1 MSSLLE
7 QAIVDAKAL
16 KEAAMKNAEATIIDK
31 YSDEVKSTL
40 NQLLEQDELA
50 AALGMATEAPEAEET
65 MEEEVA
71 KDEIVE
77 GVPDAFTE
85 DVAELDGVAEGE
97 ESVVTID
104 FAELA
109 EALKELREGMEEQEL
124 EEGSCSPGSRDEE
137 TLEEAEEE
145 EPMEEEL
152 ELDEASIVEMVASM
166 LSERDTDPR
175 RMPKKCS
182 GNLETM
188 SSEDKNDCIRAAMMA
203 QGLQEEELYE
213 YDAAD
218 LDRYYA
224 QQNAQQ
230 GREEE
235 ERHLRARQALRKA
248 TGATADPREME
259 RIYNQGRRYEEGMEA
274 EELEEAQLSPECKEI
289 HSEYKRAQQKLKNL
303 LNLAGVTEDEVL
315 MSQGGV
321 FRDGSDQKAYEIIS
335 GYISDEYKK
344 YREAGCHK
352 IARLSETADL
362 EEEIVEEGEEDLY
375 EELSDDLLDAIMEK
389 LTVDMGATL
398 GGWAGRSEEA
408 VKHQMELEMA
418 HRRSTEVAEELEAL
432 KKAQE
437 ELVFENK
444 KLKETL
450 SNYQEV
456 VGSLKEN
463 VQDVNLSNARLLYT
477 NRTLRNT
484 SLNERQKERIV
495 EAISKAGSVEE
506 AKTIH
511 ETLQSTVAST
521 PKRGPKSLSEA
532 ITRPTSVIRAS
543 RKEEPKAD
551 PFTTRMRKLAGIN

>member
-31 YSDEVKSTL
+31 YSEEVKSTL
-40 NQLLEQDELA
+40 NQLLEQDELG
-50 AALGMATEAPEAEET
+50 ALLGGGEEPSADAEAT
-65 MEEEVA
+65 MQEEVEE
-71 KDEIVE
+71 DELAE

-85 DVAELDGVAEGE
+85 DSAELSSVSEGE
-97 ESVVTID
+97 SAEVTID
-104 FAELA
+104 FKELA
-109 EALKELREGMEEQEL
+109 EALQALSEES
-124 EEGSCSPGSRDEE
+124 EEEE
-137 TLEEAEEE
+137 TLEEAEEDDDE
-145 EPMEEEL
+145 KVEEEL
-152 ELDEASIVEMVASM
+152 DLNEESIIEMVAAM
-166 LSERDTDPR
+166 LSE
-175 RMPKKCS
+175 
-182 GNLETM
+182 
-188 SSEDKNDCIRAAMMA
+188 
-203 QGLQEEELYE
+203 EE
-213 YDAAD
+213 
-218 LDRYYA
+218 
-224 QQNAQQ
+224 
-230 GREEE
+230 
-235 ERHLRARQALRKA
+235 
-248 TGATADPREME
+248 
-259 RIYNQGRRYEEGMEA
+259 
-274 EELEEAQLSPECKEI
+274 EELEEAYEDHPHPYDKDEERKQKARKERQTR
-289 HSEYKRAQQKLKNL
+289 ERVQ
-303 LNLAGVTEDEVL
+303 
-315 MSQGGV
+315 
-321 FRDGSDQKAYEIIS
+321 RKAYE
-335 GYISDEYKK
+335 DEYNQGKP
-344 YREAGCHK
+344 YQEG
-352 IARLSETADL
+352 
-362 EEEIVEEGEEDLY
+362 EEGEDLY
-375 EELSDDLLDAIMEK
+375 EELSDEMLDAIMEK

-398 GGWAGRSEEA
+398 SGWAGRSEES

-444 KLKETL
+444 KLKENL
-450 SNYQEV
+450 SNYQQV
-456 VGSLKEN
+456 VESLKEN

-521 PKRGPKSLSEA
+521 PARGPQSLSEA

>member
-31 YSDEVKSTL
+31 YSEEVKSTL
-40 NQLLEQDELA
+40 NQLLEQDELE
-50 AALGMATEAPEAEET
+50 ALLGGGEET
-65 MEEEVA
+65 PPAGAEAAIDEEVEA
-71 KDEIVE
+71 DEIAE

-85 DVAELDGVAEGE
+85 DSAALGGVSEGE
-97 ESVVTID
+97 ATEVTID
-104 FAELA
+104 FKELA
-109 EALKELREGMEEQEL
+109 EALNELREGIQE
-124 EEGSCSPGSRDEE
+124 EE

-145 EPMEEEL
+145 EAEEKMEEEMD
-152 ELDEASIVEMVASM
+152 LDEDSIMEMVASM
-166 LSERDTDPR
+166 LSEEDEET
-175 RMPKKCS
+175 
-182 GNLETM
+182 LE
-188 SSEDKNDCIRAAMMA
+188 
-203 QGLQEEELYE
+203 
-213 YDAAD
+213 
-218 LDRYYA
+218 
-224 QQNAQQ
+224 
-230 GREEE
+230 
-235 ERHLRARQALRKA
+235 
-248 TGATADPREME
+248 
-259 RIYNQGRRYEEGMEA
+259 EA
-274 EELEEAQLSPECKEI
+274 EEDDD
-289 HSEYKRAQQKLKNL
+289 
-303 LNLAGVTEDEVL
+303 V
-315 MSQGGV
+315 M
-321 FRDGSDQKAYEIIS
+321 
-335 GYISDEYKK
+335 
-344 YREAGCHK
+344 
-352 IARLSETADL
+352 
-362 EEEIVEEGEEDLY
+362 EEGEEDGELY
-375 EELSDDLLDAIMEK
+375 EELSDDLLNAIMEK

-444 KLKETL
+444 KLKQNL
-450 SNYQEV
+450 SNYQQV
-456 VGSLKEN
+456 VESLKEN

-521 PKRGPKSLSEA
+521 PKRGPQSLSEA

-543 RKEEPKAD
+543 RKEEPKVD
-551 PFTTRMRKLAGIN
+551 PFTARMRKLAGIN

>member
-40 NQLLEQDELA
+40 NQLLEQDELE
-50 AALGMATEAPEAEET
+50 AALGMTSESPDAEET
-65 MEEEVA
+65 MEEEVE
-71 KDEIVE
+71 KDEIAE

-97 ESVVTID
+97 EQMVTVD

-109 EALKELREGMEEQEL
+109 EALKELREGIEEQEL
-124 EEGSCSPGSRDEE
+124 EEASCSPGARDEE
-137 TLEEAEEE
+137 ETLQEEAYDCIKDMKAEGMSHREAVAECKRMGRLDEAEEE
-145 EPMEEEL
+145 PMDEEV
-152 ELDEASIVEMVASM
+152 ELDEESIMEMVAAM
-166 LSERDTDPR
+166 LSE
-175 RMPKKCS
+175 
-182 GNLETM
+182 
-188 SSEDKNDCIRAAMMA
+188 
-203 QGLQEEELYE
+203 EE
-213 YDAAD
+213 
-218 LDRYYA
+218 
-224 QQNAQQ
+224 
-230 GREEE
+230 
-235 ERHLRARQALRKA
+235 
-248 TGATADPREME
+248 
-259 RIYNQGRRYEEGMEA
+259 
-274 EELEEAQLSPECKEI
+274 EELEEAYEDQPHPYDKDEERKQKARKER
-289 HSEYKRAQQKLKNL
+289 E
-303 LNLAGVTEDEVL
+303 T
-315 MSQGGV
+315 
-321 FRDGSDQKAYEIIS
+321 RDRVQRKAYE
-335 GYISDEYKK
+335 DEYNQGKP
-344 YREAGCHK
+344 YQ
-352 IARLSETADL
+352 
-362 EEEIVEEGEEDLY
+362 EGKEEDLY
-375 EELSDDLLDAIMEK
+375 EELSDEMLDAIVEK

-398 GGWAGRSEEA
+398 SGWAGRSEES

-444 KLKETL
+444 RLKENL

-456 VGSLKEN
+456 VESLKEN

-521 PKRGPKSLSEA
+521 PARGPQSLSEA

-543 RKEEPKAD
+543 RKEQPKAD
-551 PFTTRMRKLAGIN
+551 PFQARMRKLAGIN

>member
-31 YSDEVKSTL
+31 YSEEVKSTL
-40 NQLLEQDELA
+40 NQLLEQDELE
-50 AALGMATEAPEAEET
+50 ALLGGGEET
-65 MEEEVA
+65 PDAGAEAAIDEEVEA
-71 KDEIVE
+71 DEIAE

-85 DVAELDGVAEGE
+85 DSAALGGVSEGE
-97 ESVVTID
+97 ATEVTID
-104 FAELA
+104 FKELA
-109 EALKELREGMEEQEL
+109 EALKELREGIQE
-124 EEGSCSPGSRDEE
+124 EE

-145 EPMEEEL
+145 EAEEKMEEEMD
-152 ELDEASIVEMVASM
+152 LDKESIMEMVASM
-166 LSERDTDPR
+166 LSEEDE
-175 RMPKKCS
+175 
-182 GNLETM
+182 ET
-188 SSEDKNDCIRAAMMA
+188 
-203 QGLQEEELYE
+203 
-213 YDAAD
+213 
-218 LDRYYA
+218 
-224 QQNAQQ
+224 
-230 GREEE
+230 
-235 ERHLRARQALRKA
+235 
-248 TGATADPREME
+248 
-259 RIYNQGRRYEEGMEA
+259 
-274 EELEEAQLSPECKEI
+274 LEEAD
-289 HSEYKRAQQKLKNL
+289 
-303 LNLAGVTEDEVL
+303 EDDDV
-315 MSQGGV
+315 M
-321 FRDGSDQKAYEIIS
+321 
-335 GYISDEYKK
+335 
-344 YREAGCHK
+344 
-352 IARLSETADL
+352 
-362 EEEIVEEGEEDLY
+362 EEGEDEDLY
-375 EELSDDLLDAIMEK
+375 EELSDDLLEAIMEK

-398 GGWAGRSEEA
+398 SGWAGRSEES

-444 KLKETL
+444 KLKQNL

-456 VGSLKEN
+456 VESLKEN

-521 PKRGPKSLSEA
+521 PKRGPQSLSEA

-543 RKEEPKAD
+543 RKEEPKVD
-551 PFTTRMRKLAGIN
+551 PFTARMRKLAGIN

>member
-31 YSDEVKSTL
+31 YSEEVKSTL
-40 NQLLEQDELA
+40 NQLLEQDELG
-50 AALGMATEAPEAEET
+50 ALLGGDEPSADAEAT
-65 MEEEVA
+65 MDEEVDQ
-71 KDEIVE
+71 DEIAE

-85 DVAELDGVAEGE
+85 DVAELDGVNEGDQSE
-97 ESVVTID
+97 VTID

-109 EALKELREGMEEQEL
+109 EALNELREGIEEEPLQE
-124 EEGSCSPGSRDEE
+124 EAYDCIKDMMAEGMSRREAMAECKRLGRLD
-137 TLEEAEEE
+137 EAEEE
-145 EPMEEEL
+145 EPMDEEL
-152 ELDEASIVEMVASM
+152 ELDEDSIMEMVASM
-166 LSERDTDPR
+166 LGS
-175 RMPKKCS
+175 
-182 GNLETM
+182 
-188 SSEDKNDCIRAAMMA
+188 AA
-203 QGLQEEELYE
+203 EEEA
-213 YDAAD
+213 DAD
-218 LDRYYA
+218 
-224 QQNAQQ
+224 QM
-230 GREEE
+230 E
-235 ERHLRARQALRKA
+235 KA
-248 TGATADPREME
+248 G
-259 RIYNQGRRYEEGMEA
+259 
-274 EELEEAQLSPECKEI
+274 LEEADVEGRI
-289 HSEYKRAQQKLKNL
+289 DWDGFRHALKGGSGGAWMRENL
-303 LNLAGVTEDEVL
+303 PTLD
-315 MSQGGV
+315 
-321 FRDGSDQKAYEIIS
+321 RDVMMELRDM
-335 GYISDEYKK
+335 
-344 YREAGCHK
+344 
-352 IARLSETADL
+352 IARGADNDAL
-362 EEEIVEEGEEDLY
+362 QSTYEESSLDEGEDLY

-444 KLKETL
+444 KLKENL

-456 VGSLKEN
+456 VESLKEN

-521 PKRGPKSLSEA
+521 PARGPQSLSEV

-551 PFTTRMRKLAGIN
+551 PFATRMRKLAGIN

>member
-31 YSDEVKSTL
+31 YSEEVKSTL
-40 NQLLEQDELA
+40 NQLLEQDELE
-50 AALGMATEAPEAEET
+50 ALLGGGEET
-65 MEEEVA
+65 PSAGAEAAIDEEVEA
-71 KDEIVE
+71 DEIAE

-85 DVAELDGVAEGE
+85 DSAALGGVSEGE
-97 ESVVTID
+97 ATEVTID
-104 FAELA
+104 FKELA
-109 EALKELREGMEEQEL
+109 EALNELREGIQE
-124 EEGSCSPGSRDEE
+124 EE

-145 EPMEEEL
+145 EAEEKMEEEMD
-152 ELDEASIVEMVASM
+152 LDEDSIMEMVASM
-166 LSERDTDPR
+166 LSEEDE
-175 RMPKKCS
+175 
-182 GNLETM
+182 ET
-188 SSEDKNDCIRAAMMA
+188 
-203 QGLQEEELYE
+203 
-213 YDAAD
+213 
-218 LDRYYA
+218 
-224 QQNAQQ
+224 
-230 GREEE
+230 
-235 ERHLRARQALRKA
+235 
-248 TGATADPREME
+248 
-259 RIYNQGRRYEEGMEA
+259 
-274 EELEEAQLSPECKEI
+274 LEEAD
-289 HSEYKRAQQKLKNL
+289 
-303 LNLAGVTEDEVL
+303 EDDDV
-315 MSQGGV
+315 M
-321 FRDGSDQKAYEIIS
+321 
-335 GYISDEYKK
+335 
-344 YREAGCHK
+344 
-352 IARLSETADL
+352 
-362 EEEIVEEGEEDLY
+362 EEGEDEDLY
-375 EELSDDLLDAIMEK
+375 EELSDDLLEAIMEK

-444 KLKETL
+444 KLKQNL
-450 SNYQEV
+450 SNYQQV
-456 VGSLKEN
+456 VESLKEN

-521 PKRGPKSLSEA
+521 PKRGPQSLSEA

-543 RKEEPKAD
+543 RKEEPKVD
-551 PFTTRMRKLAGIN
+551 PFTARMRKLAGIN

>member
-109 EALKELREGMEEQEL
+109 EALKELREGMEE
-124 EEGSCSPGSRDEE
+124 E
-137 TLEEAEEE
+137 TLEEAEEDTLEEAEE
-145 EPMEEEL
+145 EPVDEEL
-152 ELDEASIVEMVASM
+152 QLDEDSIMEMVAAM
-166 LSERDTDPR
+166 LSGD
-175 RMPKKCS
+175 S
-182 GNLETM
+182 
-188 SSEDKNDCIRAAMMA
+188 AAEKEADADQMQMA
-203 QGLQEEELYE
+203 G
-213 YDAAD
+213 
-218 LDRYYA
+218 
-224 QQNAQQ
+224 
-230 GREEE
+230 
-235 ERHLRARQALRKA
+235 
-248 TGATADPREME
+248 
-259 RIYNQGRRYEEGMEA
+259 
-274 EELEEAQLSPECKEI
+274 LEE
-289 HSEYKRAQQKLKNL
+289 
-303 LNLAGVTEDEVL
+303 TEE
-315 MSQGGV
+315 
-321 FRDGSDQKAYEIIS
+321 
-335 GYISDEYKK
+335 
-344 YREAGCHK
+344 
-352 IARLSETADL
+352 L

-398 GGWAGRSEEA
+398 SGWAGRSEES

-418 HRRSTEVAEELEAL
+418 HRRSTDVEEELEAL

-444 KLKETL
+444 KLKQNL

-456 VGSLKEN
+456 VESLKEN

-521 PKRGPKSLSEA
+521 PKRGPQSLSEA

-543 RKEEPKAD
+543 RKEEPKVD
-551 PFTTRMRKLAGIN
+551 PFTARMRKLAGIN

>member
-31 YSDEVKSTL
+31 YSEEVKSTL
-40 NQLLEQDELA
+40 NQLLEQDELE
-50 AALGMATEAPEAEET
+50 ALLGGGEET
-65 MEEEVA
+65 PSAGAEAAIDEEVEA
-71 KDEIVE
+71 DEIAE

-85 DVAELDGVAEGE
+85 DNAALGGVSEGE
-97 ESVVTID
+97 ATEVTID
-104 FAELA
+104 FKELA
-109 EALKELREGMEEQEL
+109 EALNELREGVQE
-124 EEGSCSPGSRDEE
+124 EE

-145 EPMEEEL
+145 EAEEKMEEEMD
-152 ELDEASIVEMVASM
+152 LDEESIMEMVASM
-166 LSERDTDPR
+166 LSEEDE
-175 RMPKKCS
+175 
-182 GNLETM
+182 ET
-188 SSEDKNDCIRAAMMA
+188 
-203 QGLQEEELYE
+203 
-213 YDAAD
+213 
-218 LDRYYA
+218 
-224 QQNAQQ
+224 
-230 GREEE
+230 
-235 ERHLRARQALRKA
+235 
-248 TGATADPREME
+248 
-259 RIYNQGRRYEEGMEA
+259 
-274 EELEEAQLSPECKEI
+274 LEEAD
-289 HSEYKRAQQKLKNL
+289 
-303 LNLAGVTEDEVL
+303 EDDDV
-315 MSQGGV
+315 M
-321 FRDGSDQKAYEIIS
+321 
-335 GYISDEYKK
+335 
-344 YREAGCHK
+344 
-352 IARLSETADL
+352 
-362 EEEIVEEGEEDLY
+362 EEGEDEDLY
-375 EELSDDLLDAIMEK
+375 EELSDDLLEAIMEK

-444 KLKETL
+444 KLKQNL
-450 SNYQEV
+450 SNYQQV
-456 VGSLKEN
+456 VESLKEN

-521 PKRGPKSLSEA
+521 PKRGPQSLSEA

-543 RKEEPKAD
+543 RKEEPKVD
-551 PFTTRMRKLAGIN
+551 PFTARMRKLAGIN

>member
-7 QAIVDAKAL
+7 QAIVDAQAL

-109 EALKELREGMEEQEL
+109 EALKELREGMEE
-124 EEGSCSPGSRDEE
+124 E
-137 TLEEAEEE
+137 TLEEAEEDTLEEAEE
-145 EPMEEEL
+145 EPVDEEL
-152 ELDEASIVEMVASM
+152 QLDEDSIMEMVAAM
-166 LSERDTDPR
+166 LSGD
-175 RMPKKCS
+175 S
-182 GNLETM
+182 
-188 SSEDKNDCIRAAMMA
+188 AAEKEADADQMQMA
-203 QGLQEEELYE
+203 G
-213 YDAAD
+213 
-218 LDRYYA
+218 
-224 QQNAQQ
+224 
-230 GREEE
+230 
-235 ERHLRARQALRKA
+235 
-248 TGATADPREME
+248 
-259 RIYNQGRRYEEGMEA
+259 
-274 EELEEAQLSPECKEI
+274 LEE
-289 HSEYKRAQQKLKNL
+289 
-303 LNLAGVTEDEVL
+303 TEE
-315 MSQGGV
+315 
-321 FRDGSDQKAYEIIS
+321 
-335 GYISDEYKK
+335 
-344 YREAGCHK
+344 
-352 IARLSETADL
+352 L

-398 GGWAGRSEEA
+398 SGWAGRSEES

-418 HRRSTEVAEELEAL
+418 HRRSTDVEEELEAL

-444 KLKETL
+444 KLKQNL

-456 VGSLKEN
+456 VESLKEN

-543 RKEEPKAD
+543 RKEQPKAD